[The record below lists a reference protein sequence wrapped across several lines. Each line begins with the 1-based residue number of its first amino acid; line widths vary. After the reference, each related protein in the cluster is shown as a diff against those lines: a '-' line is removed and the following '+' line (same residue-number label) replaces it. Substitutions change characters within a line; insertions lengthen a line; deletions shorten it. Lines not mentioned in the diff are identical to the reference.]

1 MAKLESIA
9 AQFHTTLLPKCHAF
23 LSDPPADK
31 AKRQQEVKKL
41 TLTIEQNVVLKY
53 DGIEH
58 DGDEEIR
65 ARRKAL
71 IKEAQDWLGKLDSAV
86 EG

>member
-1 MAKLESIA
+1 M
-9 AQFHTTLLPKCHAF
+9 
-23 LSDPPADK
+23 
-31 AKRQQEVKKL
+31 

-58 DGDEEIR
+58 DGNEEVR
-65 ARRKAL
+65 MRRKAL
-71 IKEAQDWLGKLDSAV
+71 VKEAQDWLGKLDSAV